1 MASIEAVLAGLDP
14 PLKHF
19 CEMHGDTLHLTLTDP
34 SVPATVERDVA
45 RHEYQDPISFQL
57 LVLYAINEIRRKGSH
72 APLEVIPVIDP
83 LQPQ

>member
-14 PLKHF
+14 PLKHV
-19 CEMHGDTLHLTLTDP
+19 CEMDEDTLHLTLTDP
-34 SVPATVERDVA
+34 NVPATVERHLA
-45 RHEYQDPISFQL
+45 RHEYQDPVTFQM

-83 LQPQ
+83 LQTL

>member
-14 PLKHF
+14 PLKHL

-34 SVPATVERDVA
+34 SVPATVKREVA
-45 RHEYQDPISFQL
+45 KHEYKDPISFQL

-83 LQPQ
+83 LQMQ